1 MSRMRIR
8 GWTLEIVA
16 PVHLRRS
23 VPAVTRDHP
32 VRPLPAAP
40 TIHRDP
46 TPTPG
51 AFEPPVDLFRE
62 IARGGR
68 ALE

>member
-23 VPAVTRDHP
+23 VPAVARDHP
-32 VRPLPAAP
+32 VSAAP
-40 TIHRDP
+40 VIHRDP

-51 AFEPPVDLFRE
+51 AFEPPMDLFRE

>member
-1 MSRMRIR
+1 MSTLRIR

-23 VPAVTRDHP
+23 VRAAAADHAE
-32 VRPLPAAP
+32 RTLS
-40 TIHRDP
+40 TIHHDP

-51 AFEPPVDLFRE
+51 AFQPPVDLFRE

>member
-1 MSRMRIR
+1 MPTIRIR
-8 GWTLEIVA
+8 RWRLDLVA
-16 PVHLRRS
+16 PVHLRPTPPLRPQHSPRS
-23 VPAVTRDHP
+23 ADP
-32 VRPLPAAP
+32 
-40 TIHRDP
+40 IHRDP

-68 ALE
+68 ALD